1 MFLFC
6 SICVLIHCSKEAH
19 CCSTSFLLIKNSATC
34 LVLIKWATKRVRF
47 GVFVYIV
54 SKLQLFSL
62 TGWTIVQV
70 WGHPE
75 VFLTFVRGDFVKKY
89 FSTHAGFALWK
100 DFSPWNL
107 LQFKISEYIIRYT
120 DGFLA
125 RSQKPRWL
133 MIVLECMIS
142 PFQNPNMEGYVPVL
156 FCSHYSCVV
165 ICKRNTSLP
174 V

>member
-125 RSQKPRWL
+125 RSQKTEMVDDCLR
-133 MIVLECMIS
+133 MYDF
-142 PFQNPNMEGYVPVL
+142 PFPKPQHGGL
-156 FCSHYSCVV
+156 CTRAF
-165 ICKRNTSLP
+165 L
-174 V
+174 